1 DPIKT
6 PQTDPA
12 TGNTMT
18 LDRAVPVCTNVEDA
32 KLAGFYWWKNTP
44 FFEKVMQNHKD
55 TCGWL
60 KIGEYKVRETVDAG
74 FDTVFCLENN
84 GACSWFFR
92 PKGGDFYAP
101 HKKLGIR

>member
-1 DPIKT
+1 
-6 PQTDPA
+6 
-12 TGNTMT
+12 MT